1 MRCYQRKAHC
11 QRMDPF
17 HISNNYLKWKID
29 LHWVSSFT
37 KHSVKVKLMTFRSNL
52 RSSLLASEKSC
63 LLSTFLVGH
72 RVTKY
77 LMKTKNVRCWRNI
90 ILKHYGWGF
99 NQSLARHI
107 IHWTNDSFSTLN
119 FENPDLLNFIFRFRC
134 WVNYQWKCYKNNMER
149 NFYWPSTTLGM
160 VLVQGSCSA
169 MSAAP

>member
-1 MRCYQRKAHC
+1 MIY
-11 QRMDPF
+11 
-17 HISNNYLKWKID
+17 

-52 RSSLLASEKSC
+52 RSSLTASEKSC

-72 RVTKY
+72 TVTKY

-119 FENPDLLNFIFRFRC
+119 FENPVCLILFSDFIVGLTISESATKITWKEIFTDLQQL
-134 WVNYQWKCYKNNMER
+134 WVW
-149 NFYWPSTTLGM
+149 F
-160 VLVQGSCSA
+160 
-169 MSAAP
+169 

>member
-1 MRCYQRKAHC
+1 MRYYQWKAHC
-11 QRMDPF
+11 QRLDPS
-17 HISNNYLKWKID
+17 HISKNYLKWKID

-52 RSSLLASEKSC
+52 RSSLTASEKSC

-72 RVTKY
+72 TVTKY

-119 FENPDLLNFIFRFRC
+119 FENPVCLILFSDFIVGLTISESATKITWKEIFTDLQQL
-134 WVNYQWKCYKNNMER
+134 WVW
-149 NFYWPSTTLGM
+149 F
-160 VLVQGSCSA
+160 
-169 MSAAP
+169 